1 MNRKSAGY
9 SQMLRNRKDLQRL
22 MEEMG
27 SMVVMV
33 EGKKDSEAIQR
44 YVVSVIEVSGR
55 TRIACERA
63 ARSGAAEVAVLTD
76 FDERGKELAEELNS
90 ELRSRG
96 VKPNLTIR
104 RRMGKLLGIT
114 RIENFERRYRE
125 MLDETR
131 AL

>member
-1 MNRKSAGY
+1 
-9 SQMLRNRKDLQRL
+9 MLKNRKDLQRL

-44 YVVSVIEVSGR
+44 YVEGVIEVSGR
-55 TRIACERA
+55 TKIACERA
-63 ARSGAAEVAVLTD
+63 ARSGAKEVAVLTD
-76 FDERGKELAEELNS
+76 FDERGNELAEELNS
-90 ELRSRG
+90 ELKSNG

-104 RRMGKLLGIT
+104 KRMGKLLGIT

-131 AL
+131 TL